1 MKMLRS
7 AITVVVAVVAIS
19 CSAVAMLALGLT
31 VSGAVGPATAQ
42 TAAVPTGQLQRL
54 TGTLRSVE
62 RLLNVPGARC
72 GWHFDLTVEVAGQ
85 GQQLLHV
92 YDMRVSEASL
102 TALEGRKVEI
112 DFGAGEI
119 VASVRS
125 ADGRDAVALS
135 GLSVVKHC

>member
-7 AITVVVAVVAIS
+7 AITVVVAAVAIS
-19 CSAVAMLALGLT
+19 CIAVAMLVLGLT
-31 VSGAVGPATAQ
+31 MSGAVGPATAQ

-72 GWHFDLTVEVAGQ
+72 GWHFDLTIEVAGKE
-85 GQQLLHV
+85 QQLLHV
-92 YDMRVSEASL
+92 YDKRVPEASL
-102 TALEGRKVEI
+102 TALAGRTVEI

-119 VASVRS
+119 VASIRA
-125 ADGRDAVALS
+125 ADGRDAIALTD
-135 GLSVVKHC
+135 LSIVKHC